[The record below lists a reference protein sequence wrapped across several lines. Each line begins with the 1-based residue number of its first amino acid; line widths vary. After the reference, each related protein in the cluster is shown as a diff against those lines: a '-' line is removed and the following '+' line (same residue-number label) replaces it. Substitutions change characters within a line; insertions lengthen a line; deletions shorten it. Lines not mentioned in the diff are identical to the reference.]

1 MLREAE
7 IEALSVWQNV
17 MTYLEQFERQLLD
30 EILVF
35 EQRRV
40 QRVKRGPLRDMASVS
55 PGRYSD
61 LLSQAGFVHAF
72 RFADLSSFAQA
83 GS

>member
-17 MTYLEQFERQLLD
+17 MTYFEQFEGQLLD

-35 EQRRV
+35 AN
-40 QRVKRGPLRDMASVS
+40 LDWW
-55 PGRYSD
+55 
-61 LLSQAGFVHAF
+61 
-72 RFADLSSFAQA
+72 SSCR
-83 GS
+83 